1 MKIYVIVNVGNE
13 IEGRLTSVKLEKA
26 YKDKSRVEAFMKS
39 NKISYIE
46 ETKIENDTLKFFYER
61 NVQEIEIED

>member
-39 NKISYIE
+39 NKTSYIE